1 MSINDVTRHLLLSDK
16 QIIGLES
23 DDHSSFYTLVY
34 AERAAILYAEFLA
47 VDLQLEGAPPFRTV
61 ADPQAKSSESAR
73 RPSNKSREYRYVSGA
88 VVVLVLV
95 VWIVSS
101 LRDGTEPSV
110 TTTVPSSEMS
120 NQLPTSVDE
129 RDSAAY
135 GERLREDTLVTDEN
149 LSVPSQSALAPT
161 ELPAAVLDFDRNDK
175 ANRFFVVI
183 TKPTIVI
190 ARDATGELLLSG
202 EQVPSSGKRIVGKPP
217 FTLDVV
223 DPEAI
228 EIYYQGKRIRPG
240 RSDTPAITVTL
251 STNPSE

>member
-1 MSINDVTRHLLLSDK
+1 
-16 QIIGLES
+16 
-23 DDHSSFYTLVY
+23 
-34 AERAAILYAEFLA
+34 
-47 VDLQLEGAPPFRTV
+47 
-61 ADPQAKSSESAR
+61 
-73 RPSNKSREYRYVSGA
+73 
-88 VVVLVLV
+88 
-95 VWIVSS
+95 
-101 LRDGTEPSV
+101 
-110 TTTVPSSEMS
+110 
-120 NQLPTSVDE
+120 
-129 RDSAAY
+129 
-135 GERLREDTLVTDEN
+135 
-149 LSVPSQSALAPT
+149 
-161 ELPAAVLDFDRNDK
+161 VLDFDRNDK

>member
-1 MSINDVTRHLLLSDK
+1 
-16 QIIGLES
+16 
-23 DDHSSFYTLVY
+23 
-34 AERAAILYAEFLA
+34 
-47 VDLQLEGAPPFRTV
+47 
-61 ADPQAKSSESAR
+61 
-73 RPSNKSREYRYVSGA
+73 
-88 VVVLVLV
+88 
-95 VWIVSS
+95 
-101 LRDGTEPSV
+101 
-110 TTTVPSSEMS
+110 MS